1 VDNVLHL
8 GCWRCYAK
16 VPFVTKHSRTKH
28 AEEWIHA
35 NRNIFLKLNNLFLQQ
50 FPKLFHLYWGPQIPV
65 RMFGAWS
72 AVAINCNLDE
82 TGIALHSDAHDFR
95 DGLCW
100 TIPFGNFTGGDLN
113 FPDLN
118 LRVKYQSG
126 DVASF
131 LSLQRHEVKRFIGT
145 RYSLVLFTHN
155 TVFTTPQ

>member
-1 VDNVLHL
+1 
-8 GCWRCYAK
+8 
-16 VPFVTKHSRTKH
+16 
-28 AEEWIHA
+28 
-35 NRNIFLKLNNLFLQQ
+35 
-50 FPKLFHLYWGPQIPV
+50 
-65 RMFGAWS
+65 MFGKWA
-72 AVAINCNLDE
+72 AIAINCNLDE
-82 TGIALHSDAHDFR
+82 SGIGLHSDAHDFR

-118 LRVKYQSG
+118 LRVQYKSG

-131 LSLQRHEVKRFIGT
+131 LSLQRHEVKRFRGS